1 MRNHQPLKEHLP
13 FVLHRGLLVLA
24 FLLFFGS
31 SYISNYK
38 TTVNEAWAR
47 WELLMYFNFTLM
59 FFALQNEAKKL
70 ITNVGYKIVLYLLI
84 NCFFDIY
91 LKLKG
96 WSWNDFFTIVLII
109 FEILIHKI
117 KKTYGEN

>member
-1 MRNHQPLKEHLP
+1 
-13 FVLHRGLLVLA
+13 
-24 FLLFFGS
+24 
-31 SYISNYK
+31 
-38 TTVNEAWAR
+38 
-47 WELLMYFNFTLM
+47 MYFNFTLM